1 MLIPMSFSKFFMS
14 SAFLF
19 DRRGFNG
26 TWVGFL
32 LHLRLLFYHNFLRP
46 SGVVVVENLAV
57 SLFIVLVV
65 IRTREFHHLRDYFY
79 IYYCS
84 GKHENV
90 IK

>member
-1 MLIPMSFSKFFMS
+1 M
-14 SAFLF
+14 
-19 DRRGFNG
+19 
-26 TWVGFL
+26 
-32 LHLRLLFYHNFLRP
+32 
-46 SGVVVVENLAV
+46 VENLAV

-65 IRTREFHHLRDYFY
+65 IRTREFDHLRDCFY